1 MVQKIQLITYPPINK
16 DNFPDIKINQ
26 ITHFEAFD
34 TFDYNLISLNEP
46 SIFKYANNMFARA
59 NDFSSISKRLK
70 KPYSSEVIFLLPQN
84 KYSDNIGIKDKIN
97 MVYKFLNL
105 YFNSPPFELIF
116 EKNKTKIDNVELN
129 ADFYLDINN
138 VDSCEIITK
147 NTNDNA
153 TTIKHENIIYTTLKG
168 LSVNE

>member
-1 MVQKIQLITYPPINK
+1 MIIL
-16 DNFPDIKINQ
+16 
-26 ITHFEAFD
+26 
-34 TFDYNLISLNEP
+34 
-46 SIFKYANNMFARA
+46 
-59 NDFSSISKRLK
+59 
-70 KPYSSEVIFLLPQN
+70 
-84 KYSDNIGIKDKIN
+84 
-97 MVYKFLNL
+97 
-105 YFNSPPFELIF
+105 
-116 EKNKTKIDNVELN
+116 LN